1 MLSSTEEKGPVV
13 VRLLDGESERQ
24 ELVLEVGRS
33 TAPFALGTRAGW
45 RIEGRDVA
53 DAHVMIAWNGTRL
66 FVGSVSGREA
76 LLDGFP
82 LAPRWTEVRVP
93 SELRFGGARLSIARH
108 PRRPDGGEPE
118 AVSRSDEATSSD
130 DERLQ
135 AALQLSREEEATCI
149 AEVIAPAE
157 ARLPTK
163 GIRTTPDSDRT
174 IVASVRSK
182 AIARLLRRASSC
194 SKAPSCR

>member
-1 MLSSTEEKGPVV
+1 MSPTEAESSVV
-13 VRLLDGESERQ
+13 VRLLDGQSEQQ

-33 TAPFALGTRAGW
+33 RAPFALGTRAGW

-53 DAHVMIAWNGTRL
+53 EAHVMIAWNGTRL
-66 FVGSVSGREA
+66 FVGSARGEEA
-76 LLDGFP
+76 LLDGSP

-108 PRRPDGGEPE
+108 PRRPD
-118 AVSRSDEATSSD
+118 VSARTAAGRDDEATSPED

-149 AEVIAPAE
+149 AKVVVPAE

-163 GIRTTPDSDRT
+163 WIRRTPDSERT
-174 IVASVRSK
+174 IIASVRSR
-182 AIARLLRRASSC
+182 AIARLLS
-194 SKAPSCR
+194 PG